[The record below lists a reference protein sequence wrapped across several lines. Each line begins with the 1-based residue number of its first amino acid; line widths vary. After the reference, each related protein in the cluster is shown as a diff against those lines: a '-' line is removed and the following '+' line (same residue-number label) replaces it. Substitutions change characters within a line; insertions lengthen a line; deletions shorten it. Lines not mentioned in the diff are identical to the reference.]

1 MRTWIGYA
9 HPDRLLSY
17 PDAAYLSGCCLPIR
31 MLLTYPD
38 VRYLSGC
45 CLPIR
50 MCDGGREPQSF
61 TRTEPRLKRSGPRG
75 RSQAWFLGNVARNS
89 PAAVS
94 NLESA
99 SLELQR
105 FERRLKT
112 DRGKLCAT
120 FIRRD
125 PVAPSDPPAPSTRV
139 ARCVLLDQALCS
151 LPYPLGLSG

>member
-1 MRTWIGYA
+1 MGYA

-17 PDAAYLSGCCLPIR
+17 PDVACLSGCVLVAGSPSPLR
-31 MLLTYPD
+31 GRDRGSSSVTVTHALT
-38 VRYLSGC
+38 L
-45 CLPIR
+45 
-50 MCDGGREPQSF
+50 SF
-61 TRTEPRLKRSGPRG
+61 TWTELERSGPRG

-89 PAAVS
+89 PAAAS
-94 NLESA
+94 NLEFA

-105 FERRLKT
+105 FERCLKT

-125 PVAPSDPPAPSTRV
+125 PVAPSDPPAPSTQV

>member
-17 PDAAYLSGCCLPIR
+17 PDAAYLSGCVLVAGSPSPLR
-31 MLLTYPD
+31 GRDRGSSSVTVTHALT
-38 VRYLSGC
+38 L
-45 CLPIR
+45 
-50 MCDGGREPQSF
+50 SF
-61 TRTEPRLKRSGPRG
+61 TWTELERSGPRG

-89 PAAVS
+89 PAASS
-94 NLESA
+94 NFEFT

-105 FERRLKT
+105 FERCLKT

-125 PVAPSDPPAPSTRV
+125 PVAPSAPFTLVMRGV
-139 ARCVLLDQALCS
+139 RFLARSFVPCHTLWAYLDRLRAR
-151 LPYPLGLSG
+151 G